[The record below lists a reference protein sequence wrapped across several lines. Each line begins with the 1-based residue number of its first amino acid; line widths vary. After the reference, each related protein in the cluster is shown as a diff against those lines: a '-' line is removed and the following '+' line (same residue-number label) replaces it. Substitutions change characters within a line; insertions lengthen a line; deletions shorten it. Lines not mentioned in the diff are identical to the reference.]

1 MAEKRHR
8 FCALMLHFLDRY
20 NKSEVSKKYVLLWV
34 NNQYKH
40 TCLLYLSNTKISKKK
55 KTQIKVPR
63 RLKISFENGKN
74 LREVTYTI
82 KQIDSIMVL
91 LFHFRFEGKP
101 DSEGNTCIAK
111 VSRNVKER
119 FKTRKTD
126 WKKL

>member
-1 MAEKRHR
+1 MFFCESTINTNTRVYFISVIQKFQKRR
-8 FCALMLHFLDRY
+8 KL
-20 NKSEVSKKYVLLWV
+20 KSNFKD
-34 NNQYKH
+34 
-40 TCLLYLSNTKISKKK
+40 
-55 KTQIKVPR
+55 PR

-74 LREVTYTI
+74 LRVTYTI

-126 WKKL
+126 